1 MLVNIFF
8 CCSEGTVI
16 SPLATEKHM
25 LIMLH
30 AWGSTE
36 FSFLFCSKPHQG
48 EMYKESAR
56 TETERGV
63 EPRYTLNRPLSHT
76 LSFMLHF
83 LSFFSHSC
91 SSLTYTV
98 MSSFRLPSKCV
109 HKSVSG
115 LVFCTEVFQ
124 CICSLYFHENL
135 FSWFDLCCWLW
146 KTDFT

>member
-1 MLVNIFF
+1 MLVNIVCFF
-8 CCSEGTVI
+8 CSEGAVI

-25 LIMLH
+25 LIMLY

-36 FSFLFCSKPHQG
+36 FSFLFCSKPHQC

-63 EPRYTLNRPLSHT
+63 EPRYILNRSLSHT
-76 LSFMLHF
+76 LSFMVNF
-83 LSFFSHSC
+83 LSFFSHSYLVPLSHTKSC
-91 SSLTYTV
+91 
-98 MSSFRLPSKCV
+98 LPSDCV

-115 LVFCTEVFQ
+115 LAFRTEVFQ
-124 CICSLYFHENL
+124 CICTLYFHENL